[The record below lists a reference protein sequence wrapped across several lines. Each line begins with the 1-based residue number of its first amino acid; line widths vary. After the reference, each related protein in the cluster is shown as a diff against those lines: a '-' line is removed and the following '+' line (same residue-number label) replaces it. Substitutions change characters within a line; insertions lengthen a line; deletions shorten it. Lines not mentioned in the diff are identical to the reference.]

1 MYRLCLDFI
10 GVIGNYWN
18 RRVNVTLLNYI
29 LLNEAI
35 AASIAKSFLTED
47 ISATFCWSDIV
58 QSGTR

>member
-35 AASIAKSFLTED
+35 AASIAKSFLTEERP
-47 ISATFCWSDIV
+47 ATFCWRDIV
-58 QSGTR
+58 